1 MAGWLAGLKRYLKLI
16 PVSFGFIIVV
26 ALIGLVYGF
35 LVHGSFTLRYVF
47 DANFFAAVIL
57 IVIGIVLYL
66 IPLSVLTKAN
76 KLLDRSTFVQM
87 SFENRE
93 NKQQR
98 ARLVLWLG
106 IYNIVFAGLIQIL
119 LSLIL

>member
-1 MAGWLAGLKRYLKLI
+1 M
-16 PVSFGFIIVV
+16 
-26 ALIGLVYGF
+26 
-35 LVHGSFTLRYVF
+35 F
-47 DANFFAAVIL
+47 DANFFAAVVL

-106 IYNIVFAGLIQIL
+106 IYNIIIVGLIQIL
-119 LSLIL
+119 LGLIL